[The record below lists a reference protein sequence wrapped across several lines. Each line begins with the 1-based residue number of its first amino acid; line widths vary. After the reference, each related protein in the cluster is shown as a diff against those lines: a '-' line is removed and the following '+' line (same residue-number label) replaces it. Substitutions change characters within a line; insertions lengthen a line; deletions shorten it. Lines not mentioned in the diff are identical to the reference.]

1 MSFLLSNSEFDAA
14 RSAVAR
20 GAITADLYA
29 FLHRLVA
36 SHARQRLLARALT
49 PRGRIDEEAVQEL
62 VHDWLSDRLLS
73 GGLLSAFDA
82 VASPKALSRYLEESL
97 RNYLASKARARGGPR
112 LLIRARQL
120 LESAPTQYVAFRTG
134 SSWRE
139 TWWGLT
145 QWPKE
150 PEPFQGSDDELARV
164 AYALGDFAIVRYSAG
179 SEREDP
185 VLSTPDLDRFLTGL
199 LRGVA
204 KLLTLG
210 HVDLALK
217 RRFSFAYHPAAVD
230 LEEAAEPASSE
241 LQPGEELLVRETA
254 REILS
259 EVTERQLAILRDKL
273 REGLTLDA
281 LAERHGVS
289 RGTADNELRR
299 VDAVAR
305 THTLDDNRFDEIL
318 EAVVDFAS
326 YEDGEP

>member
-1 MSFLLSNSEFDAA
+1 MSFLLSDAEFDAA
-14 RSAVAR
+14 RSAIAR

-62 VHDWLSDRLLS
+62 VHDWLSERLLS
-73 GGLLSAFDA
+73 GGLRSAFDV

-120 LESAPTQYVAFRTG
+120 LENTPTQYVPFRTG

-145 QWPKE
+145 QWPE
-150 PEPFQGSDDELARV
+150 ETEPFQGSDDELARA
-164 AYALGDFAIVRYSAG
+164 AYALGDFAIVRYSAC

-185 VLSTPDLDRFLTGL
+185 VLSTSDVDRFLTGL
-199 LRGVA
+199 LRRVA

-217 RRFSFAYHPAAVD
+217 RRFSFAYHPAVD
-230 LEEAAEPASSE
+230 LEEAAEPASTE

-259 EVTERQLAILRDKL
+259 EMTERQLAILRDKL

-318 EAVVDFAS
+318 EAVVDLAS